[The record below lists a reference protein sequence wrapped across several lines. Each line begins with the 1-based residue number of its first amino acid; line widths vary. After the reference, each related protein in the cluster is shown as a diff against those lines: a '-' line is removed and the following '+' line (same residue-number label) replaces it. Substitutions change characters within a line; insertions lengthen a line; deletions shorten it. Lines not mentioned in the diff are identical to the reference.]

1 MSFPA
6 TKDETLMSRVPQAL
20 TRVETEQPVI
30 ALTFDDGPDPV
41 YTPRLLDILA
51 AHHARATF
59 FMIGARAERHP
70 EIVARVAAEGHSIGN
85 HSWDHPSF
93 PFISRAERCEQ
104 VLACARAV
112 SPYDGRLF
120 RPPYGHLDLDSWL
133 DIDQM
138 GYRTVTW
145 KIEPGDWDDKAASA
159 IAEAVMTKLQPGA
172 VVLLHDGLFDAPDT
186 RFFPRDA
193 TISAVQLLLDRLTGT
208 LQFVTIP
215 ELLKCGTPDCKQ
227 WEYVEPKEELNR
239 LIRQDGSVRRY

>member
-1 MSFPA
+1 MSA
-6 TKDETLMSRVPQAL
+6 VPQAL

-51 AHHARATF
+51 AHCARATF
-59 FMIGARAERHP
+59 FMIGSRAGRHP
-70 EIVARVAAEGHSIGN
+70 ELVARVAAEGHSIGN

-93 PFISRAERCEQ
+93 PFISREERREQ
-104 VLACARAV
+104 ILACARAI

-120 RPPYGHLDLDSWL
+120 RPPYGHLDLDSWF

-138 GYRTVTW
+138 GYRAVTW
-145 KIEPGDWDDKAASA
+145 KIEPGDWDDKAAPA
-159 IAEAVMTKLQPGA
+159 IAEAVMVKLQPGA
-172 VVLLHDGLFDAPDT
+172 VVLLHDGLFDAPDS

-208 LQFVTIP
+208 LRFVTIP
-215 ELLKCGTPDCKQ
+215 ELLECGTPYCKQ
-227 WEYVEPKEELNR
+227 WQYIEPKEGLNR
-239 LIRQDGSVRRY
+239 LMRQDGSVRRY